1 LFSLLA
7 LTSCAK
13 PFSENP
19 DAMEQASKSV
29 VELSIFDYNDNLI
42 ATGSG
47 FFMFDSNTIITNYHV
62 IASAYRIEAT
72 DDEDAAFSID
82 TIYNLSD
89 EKDIAI
95 LRATDMAGEYSP
107 LILGDSSV
115 VQRGEEVVAIGS
127 PLGLKNT
134 ISTGTVSNI
143 SNKDGVE
150 MIQFTAAI
158 SNGSSGGVLLN
169 NSGEVIGIT
178 SGSFTA
184 GQNLN
189 MAVAVSEIEKLYAK
203 APIELSVAK
212 YYEENTIPTIVP
224 GTLVIGTS
232 ADFEPLEYYDHAGNI
247 IGIEPEIMK
256 AIADYLGL
264 DVMIIDCG
272 FDDLLSNLEK
282 GLYDCV
288 VSGMEYVPER
298 RTTAII
304 SNPFFTLEGTEDDF
318 STVAYI
324 TKDNVKLQS
333 AINDAIV
340 QLTYDN
346 TIESILNKYNA
357 FD

>member
-1 LFSLLA
+1 MKKYLSLTIVLFSLLA

-143 SNKDGVE
+143 
-150 MIQFTAAI
+150 
-158 SNGSSGGVLLN
+158 
-169 NSGEVIGIT
+169 
-178 SGSFTA
+178 
-184 GQNLN
+184 
-189 MAVAVSEIEKLYAK
+189 
-203 APIELSVAK
+203 
-212 YYEENTIPTIVP
+212 
-224 GTLVIGTS
+224 
-232 ADFEPLEYYDHAGNI
+232 
-247 IGIEPEIMK
+247 
-256 AIADYLGL
+256 
-264 DVMIIDCG
+264 
-272 FDDLLSNLEK
+272 
-282 GLYDCV
+282 
-288 VSGMEYVPER
+288 
-298 RTTAII
+298 
-304 SNPFFTLEGTEDDF
+304 
-318 STVAYI
+318 
-324 TKDNVKLQS
+324 
-333 AINDAIV
+333 
-340 QLTYDN
+340 
-346 TIESILNKYNA
+346 
-357 FD
+357 